1 MLLRFLKS
9 LFGIYAA
16 LVFIIVMLLT
26 LPGYFLVFWFAP
38 KKKAPHWAH
47 RYISYN
53 WAATLFICYLIRWK
67 VRNID
72 YLDRNENYVFVANHS
87 SALDI
92 PAYALS
98 CKNTFRFLSKA
109 ELAKIPVLGFII
121 RNLYIT
127 VDRKNKNDRVKSM
140 EAMVQSLRDGVSIFI
155 CPEGTR
161 NRTTEPLLPFR
172 DGAFRTAI
180 EAQVPIAVLTVK
192 NANKLLTP
200 LRPIELRPGTIE
212 LIWSKPIPTK
222 GMTMNDIERLKAEAF
237 KLMLSNL

>member
-1 MLLRFLKS
+1 MLLRILKTI
-9 LFGIYAA
+9 FGIYAA
-16 LVFIIVMLLT
+16 LIFIIVMLLT
-26 LPGYFLVFWFAP
+26 LPGYFLVFSLAP

-53 WAATLFICYLIRWK
+53 WAAALFICYLIRWK
-67 VRNID
+67 VRNRE
-72 YLDRNENYVFVANHS
+72 YLDRNENYVIVANHS
-87 SALDI
+87 SMLDI

-109 ELAKIPVLGFII
+109 ELGKVPVLGFII

-127 VDRKNKNDRVKSM
+127 VDRKNKSDRAKSM
-140 EAMVQSLRDGVSIFI
+140 EAMLQSLHDGVSIFI

-172 DGAFRTAI
+172 DGAFRIAI

-200 LRPIELRPGTIE
+200 LRPLELRPGTVE

-222 GMTMNDIERLKAEAF
+222 GMTMNDLERLKNTA
-237 KLMLSNL
+237 KDMMLRNL